1 MMAIDGTTIKAAQYF
16 DDETQKMVSFNLSL
30 RDIIFFR
37 LLDKLAGALAR
48 G

>member
-1 MMAIDGTTIKAAQYF
+1 MAVEGTAVKAAQYW
-16 DDETQKMVSFNLSL
+16 DDETQKMVSVNLSV

-37 LLDKLAGALAR
+37 LLDKLAGAVSR